1 MIYIYNDIYKYTYIF
16 TNIYYTGKVDALLSE
31 LISSQLGRSM
41 RLRPWSPDLFF
52 FMLLVS
58 SHLAQI
64 VYDFW
69 VIETDLYTVIIL
81 LHSLYRHE
89 YHESTSRLSMNL
101 SRAVS
106 SCWQFQDQCWSGW
119 PAFRDLFCF
128 IWCNH
133 VSLYVVDMYMYIIY
147 VYIYI
152 YNYIYTQFCSFY
164 THVGH
169 CIWCLSPIN

>member
-1 MIYIYNDIYKYTYIF
+1 MHCC
-16 TNIYYTGKVDALLSE
+16 
-31 LISSQLGRSM
+31 RSWYHPSWVEAWDLDHD
-41 RLRPWSPDLFF
+41 LRICFF

-69 VIETDLYTVIIL
+69 VIETDLYTVTIL

-89 YHESTSRLSMNL
+89 YHESTSKLSMNL

-133 VSLYVVDMYMYIIY
+133 VSSYVVDMYMYM
-147 VYIYI
+147 YI
-152 YNYIYTQFCSFY
+152 YNYIYTQFCSLY